1 MDPSASGV
9 LAGLGLGIALAG
21 APGPVQAVLLAEAVR
36 GGVARGLRA
45 QAGAALTFGAL
56 LAALAL
62 GLSLAPPGG
71 VALRVLT
78 LAGGAFLLWLAV
90 DGWRSAGRV
99 SEDDRGCRSLPPIAR
114 GSLSVLLNAGA
125 WLFMAAVASP
135 LLAGAARTGNTGTAL
150 LVALA
155 LLAGTAVGDT
165 GVVLLGGLG
174 IRRAGERVEH
184 LVRLALAVVLAAIGI
199 WLLVN
204 GVMGDG

>member
-21 APGPVQAVLLAEAVR
+21 APGPVQAVLLAEAVG
-36 GGVARGLRA
+36 GGVARGMRA
-45 QAGAALTFGAL
+45 LAGASLTFGTL

-71 VALRVLT
+71 AALRVLA

-90 DGWRSAGRV
+90 DGWRSGNRV
-99 SEDDRGCRSLPPIAR
+99 AEDGGHRRGLPPLAR
-114 GSLSVLLNAGA
+114 GALSVLLNAGA
-125 WLFMAAVASP
+125 WLFLAAVASP
-135 LLAGAARTGNTGTAL
+135 LLAAATRRGSTGTAL

-155 LLAGTAVGDT
+155 LMAGAAVGDT

-174 IRRAGERVEH
+174 IRRAGERVERW
-184 LVRLALAVVLAAIGI
+184 VRGALAVLLATIGI

-204 GVMGDG
+204 GVTG